1 MVNNEQITAPNDKDA
16 PIGTPYEAIASFA
29 TVSLLPST
37 PKSVET
43 DSGKAVESAS
53 SFTTANAFE
62 DWDTM
67 DMCLKM
73 IDDIEQM
80 QGLTIE
86 VLEKMATLAMEMRK
100 VAYEFNS
107 TTGLIQNGTNTD
119 KTTQSLASS
128 FTNTT
133 VYRISEPS
141 LDTVFTKELF
151 ITDEDD
157 FDRIQSLSHEY
168 DGDVLTADDKPSTQT
183 LHSLQATSNVEQRK
197 NDVIRRS
204 LKILGRK
211 SVGELV

>member
-1 MVNNEQITAPNDKDA
+1 
-16 PIGTPYEAIASFA
+16 
-29 TVSLLPST
+29 
-37 PKSVET
+37 
-43 DSGKAVESAS
+43 
-53 SFTTANAFE
+53 
-62 DWDTM
+62 M

-141 LDTVFTKELF
+141 LDTLLCEELRYSKLLDNACTKNTAEERMVYVSSF
-151 ITDEDD
+151 I
-157 FDRIQSLSHEY
+157 I
-168 DGDVLTADDKPSTQT
+168 
-183 LHSLQATSNVEQRK
+183 
-197 NDVIRRS
+197 
-204 LKILGRK
+204 LKAFK
-211 SVGELV
+211 